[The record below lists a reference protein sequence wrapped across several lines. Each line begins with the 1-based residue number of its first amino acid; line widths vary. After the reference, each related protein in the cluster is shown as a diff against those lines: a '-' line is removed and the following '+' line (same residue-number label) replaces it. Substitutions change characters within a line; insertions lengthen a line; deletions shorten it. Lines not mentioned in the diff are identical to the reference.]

1 MLINSKILFF
11 SLYKTHNL
19 FILWSD
25 DYSSMTSF
33 SFYMQGK
40 FYITRKIKKHCSR
53 FRTSEQNLIKVEWS
67 LVKKICQGKLN
78 KKIYF
83 LNYPLRLYFNC
94 FSSLHRHGA
103 NELEVAHFI
112 LPVEVCF
119 SYLLS
124 SPQEGNLSEQE
135 KGCRRVGTRVQ
146 TEEQTTGANSLLEAG
161 ESQQLLCLPS
171 VRLSATGD
179 WGQAASHGA
188 TGRAESRGTA
198 GRCFS
203 TLSTALSV

>member
-1 MLINSKILFF
+1 M
-11 SLYKTHNL
+11 
-19 FILWSD
+19 
-25 DYSSMTSF
+25 
-33 SFYMQGK
+33 
-40 FYITRKIKKHCSR
+40 
-53 FRTSEQNLIKVEWS
+53 
-67 LVKKICQGKLN
+67 
-78 KKIYF
+78 
-83 LNYPLRLYFNC
+83 
-94 FSSLHRHGA
+94 
-103 NELEVAHFI
+103 AHFI
-112 LPVEVCF
+112 LTIEVCF

-161 ESQQLLCLPS
+161 ESQQLLRLPS

-179 WGQAASHGA
+179 RGQAASHGA

-198 GRCFS
+198 GRCSS

>member
-1 MLINSKILFF
+1 
-11 SLYKTHNL
+11 
-19 FILWSD
+19 
-25 DYSSMTSF
+25 MTSF

-67 LVKKICQGKLN
+67 LVKKICQGKLK

-94 FSSLHRHGA
+94 FSSLRSSSTQSEYRHSA

-112 LPVEVCF
+112 LPIEVCF

-161 ESQQLLCLPS
+161 ESQQLLRLPS

-179 WGQAASHGA
+179 RGQAASHGA
-188 TGRAESRGTA
+188 TGRAESRGMA

-203 TLSTALSV
+203 MLSTALSV